1 MCDSHSS
8 ILRASL
14 VYWNPSLEAWTRHR
28 STICRVIYTRQ
39 WDQASLHPVLVTVTL
54 PSRHLKRKKWKNC
67 HIIAFLLASENIVR
81 DSSELLKIHK
91 DVNKAKQT
99 KKEEEE
105 ESRNVNTH
113 QTQWIVATIFTKRK
127 DPSCSISF

>member
-1 MCDSHSS
+1 MGPGPSAPSTCDCYPPIS
-8 ILRASL
+8 AFKKK
-14 VYWNPSLEAWTRHR
+14 EE
-28 STICRVIYTRQ
+28 
-39 WDQASLHPVLVTVTL
+39 
-54 PSRHLKRKKWKNC
+54 KRKNC

-105 ESRNVNTH
+105 DKVEMSILH
-113 QTQWIVATIFTKRK
+113 QIQ
-127 DPSCSISF
+127 